1 MPTSAIKRGI
11 AHYEHRGNASG
22 VTPSAFEA
30 CAVQEATDLGD
41 GYLLVKIGAPD
52 KRRTPKDAEV
62 PAIPDSE
69 LRRLLL
75 RLIEPGAR
83 ERAPEDNTALLDN
96 LAADAMARRR
106 QLHEQG
112 LLLTSAQIC
121 ERLGISRQALSKAVK
136 DQRLFWIDG
145 PAGVQWYPGFYGA
158 STANRRSIEKVAVTL
173 GDLPG
178 DAKWQFFTTPKHSL
192 GGKTPV
198 EALEAGALE
207 QVLRTALQVRERSV
221 GR

>member
-1 MPTSAIKRGI
+1 MSTSAIKRGI
-11 AHYEHRGNASG
+11 AQYESPGNAGG
-22 VTPSAFEA
+22 VTPSAFQA
-30 CAVQEATDLGD
+30 CAVEEATDLGD
-41 GYLLVKIGAPD
+41 GYLIVKIGAPD
-52 KRRTPKDAEV
+52 KPKSPANAEV

-75 RLIEPGAR
+75 RLIESGVR
-83 ERAPEDNTALLDN
+83 ERLVEDNTALLDD
-96 LAADAMARRR
+96 LAADAMVRRQ
-106 QLHEQG
+106 QLHEGG
-112 LLLTSAQIC
+112 LLLSSAQIC

-136 DQRLFWIDG
+136 DGRLFWIDG
-145 PAGVQWYPGFYGA
+145 PAGAQWYPGFYAA
-158 STANRRSIEKVAVTL
+158 STANRRNIEKVAVAL

-198 EALEAGALE
+198 AALEAGSLE
-207 QVLRTALQVRERSV
+207 QVLQAALGARERSV

>member
-1 MPTSAIKRGI
+1 MSTSAMKRVGSQ
-11 AHYEHRGNASG
+11 YGNADDAGG
-22 VTPSAFEA
+22 VTPSALAA
-30 CAVQEATDLGD
+30 CAVEEATDLGD
-41 GYLLVKIGAPD
+41 GYLIVKIGAPD
-52 KRRTPKDAEV
+52 KRRNLNDAEV
-62 PAIPDSE
+62 PAVPDSE

-83 ERAPEDNTALLDN
+83 ERAVEDNTGLLDD
-96 LAADAMARRR
+96 LGGAAMARRQ

-145 PAGVQWYPGFYGA
+145 PGGAQWYPGFYGT
-158 STANRRSIEKVAVTL
+158 STANRKQIEKVSVAL

-192 GGKTPV
+192 QGQTPLA
-198 EALEAGALE
+198 ALEAGGLE
-207 QVLRTALQVRERSV
+207 RVMRTALEARERSL